1 MKKILTTLMVLAL
14 GVTAFA
20 EVKPFMDRMLNE
32 IFSLKPYLVSEESF
46 KDPKN
51 AKKIDES
58 LLKMAEISKKINHEG
73 KIKSTGFR
81 VPSQVL
87 EQQLLETEQ
96 IFAKGNKS
104 YALWMLKS
112 TLGVC
117 MSCHTQLPAVSTQF
131 STLNKNHV
139 LTNPF
144 DEAEFLFVIRNFDEA
159 MPLYAQAIKDY
170 PKNVVTPENLE
181 KALYRQLFYFVRVK
195 RDFKSLVSA
204 LEQNQANANLPK
216 HFAAKIKN
224 FVSAAKSAQ
233 KEAFPSF
240 SPNQDDEVRKFAEAA
255 LKEELAGKFSFD
267 DPKKE
272 LNYLKVSGVLYEYL
286 DRYPETRLKPD
297 ILYWL
302 SFCESHYRHKAF
314 YSLPELYL
322 KQCVLEFPKSTVAK
336 KCLTEYQDLVT
347 MAFTG
352 SRGTHIPEDVAKE
365 IKTMQELIMKVDNK

>member
-1 MKKILTTLMVLAL
+1 MKKFLMGMMVLGFGAMAL
-14 GVTAFA
+14 A
-20 EVKPFMDRMLNE
+20 EVKPFMDRMLAE

-51 AKKIDES
+51 AQKIDES
-58 LLKMAEISKKINHEG
+58 LTKMVEISKKINHEG
-73 KIKSTGFR
+73 KIKSTGFS

-96 IFAKGNKS
+96 VFAKGNKS

-117 MSCHTQLPAVSTQF
+117 MSCHTQLPAVSTKF
-131 STLNKNHV
+131 STLNKSHV

-195 RDFKSLVSA
+195 RDFKSLVAA
-204 LEQNQANANLPK
+204 LEQDQANANLPK
-216 HFAAKIKN
+216 HLSNKIKN
-224 FVSAAKSAQ
+224 FVTAAKKMQ
-233 KEAFPSF
+233 KESFPSF
-240 SPNQDDEVRKFAEAA
+240 AVGQDDEVRKYAESA
-255 LKEELAGKFSFD
+255 LKEELSGKFSFD

-286 DRYPETRLKPD
+286 DRNPETRLKPE

-322 KQCVLEFPKSTVAK
+322 KQCVLEFPKSAVAK

-352 SRGTHIPEDVAKE
+352 SSGTHIPEDVTKE
-365 IKTMQELIMKVDNK
+365 IKTMQELIMKVGDK